1 MKGGTFSEFVRK
13 LVDGLGCGFVDE
25 AVTGRSAAIDL
36 ATLKVAM
43 AIAAL
48 DGDVSEG
55 ELAEFEKL
63 VATCSIPEGAA
74 RDKAFEDCLRFAG
87 YIDLQARRLEKGKL
101 LELFAAEVMEVLP
114 PKFFRGDMAHVRRA
128 FATWVA
134 IAMSDNYFSGIE
146 RQAIGL
152 LREKIAGS
160 VAAVDKAAIP
170 MAVSSLTVMSGG
182 GTPSVLGTR
191 EPPTADF
198 IRKVE
203 GAVSRLKHE
212 ETSEQAAKDLED
224 LIANS

>member
-13 LVDGLGCGFVDE
+13 LVDGLSCGFVDE

-63 VATCSIPEGAA
+63 VASCSIPEGAA

-101 LELFAAEVMEVLP
+101 LDLFAAEAMEVLP